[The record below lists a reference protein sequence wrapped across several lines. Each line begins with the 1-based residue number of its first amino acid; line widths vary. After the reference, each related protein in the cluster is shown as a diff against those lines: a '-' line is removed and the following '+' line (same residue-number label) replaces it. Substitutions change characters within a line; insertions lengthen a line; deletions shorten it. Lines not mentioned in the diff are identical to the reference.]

1 MEQIKEL
8 RDQTGVSV
16 MQCKKAME
24 EAEGDMEKALMILKK
39 KSSDIAAKKADRAAT
54 DGTIVIKKTTNK
66 AALVML
72 NCETDFVAKNS
83 DFQDLANALVDIAL
97 ADGADGL
104 HSKAADSIS
113 PVVQKVGENIQLGDV
128 YVFEGDTIGT
138 YVHNGKSG
146 VMVAL
151 SGGNE
156 ELAKNI
162 AMHIAAM
169 KPEFLNKEAIPTEK
183 IDMMREIFAKEVAE
197 SDKPEDIKAKMLQGK
212 IDTYFKEQTLLDQP
226 FIKSPEKTIATLA
239 KDAGAT
245 VTKYVYSHIG

>member
-39 KSSDIAAKKADRAAT
+39 KSSDIAAKKADRVAT
-54 DGTIVIKKTTNK
+54 DGTIVIKKASNK

-83 DFQDLANALVDIAL
+83 DFQDLANTLVDIAL
-97 ADGADGL
+97 TDGADAL
-104 HSKAADSIS
+104 QSKASDSIS